1 VKIKEGEKKEGEIH
15 IWVKKERGQK
25 ARDLVDIV
33 NLSPDLYA
41 MSAVHSMSSSLVPL
55 EDSLPSTEGSG
66 SESPPPQESEGVLT
80 LAPLPL
86 LLLLLL
92 VPPLADELVFL

>member
-1 VKIKEGEKKEGEIH
+1 VRKKEGEIH
-15 IWVKKERGQK
+15 IWIEIERGQK
-25 ARDLVDIV
+25 RARDLVDIV

-55 EDSLPSTEGSG
+55 EGSLPSTEGSG
-66 SESPPPQESEGVLT
+66 SDSLPPQESEGVIT
-80 LAPLPL
+80 LALLPL

-92 VPPLADELVFL
+92 VSPLADELVYL